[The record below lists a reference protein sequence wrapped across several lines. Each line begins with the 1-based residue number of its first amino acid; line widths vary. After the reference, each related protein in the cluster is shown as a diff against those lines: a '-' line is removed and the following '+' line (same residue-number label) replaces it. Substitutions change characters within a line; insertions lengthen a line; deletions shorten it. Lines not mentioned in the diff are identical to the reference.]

1 MSKRIWQN
9 KFRFYVR
16 LGAIPFLLIGLIGI
30 FYPDLFF
37 QYIILKDFS
46 KNIINIFFLRFMGI
60 LFVFIYFTFEYMASN
75 PNYHRDLAFY
85 QFLLIIGISI
95 LTILA
100 VFLWKFSYYLLII
113 SIYGII
119 YGIFLLMFASK
130 NLLVRD

>member
-1 MSKRIWQN
+1 MTKRIWLN

-16 LGAIPFLLIGLIGI
+16 LGAIPFLLIGLVGI
-30 FYPDLFF
+30 LYPDIFF
-37 QYIILKDFS
+37 QYIILKEFS
-46 KNIINIFFLRFMGI
+46 KNIVNIFFLRFMGI
-60 LFVFIYFTFEYMASN
+60 LLVFIYFTFEYMASY
-75 PNYHRDLAFY
+75 PNSHRDLAFY